1 MDDSNPS
8 SKRRS
13 SSENLVNQI
22 PQSAIRNPRSTI
34 LLGILGA
41 VSVGAALIGA
51 SYRPVLAGEGR
62 AVPSGAGAGGL
73 QVAWA
78 PREVR
83 QGEVFL
89 LQVRAAA
96 PLKSLLARFGRRA
109 VAFWPEDQD
118 QTAYQALVGVDL
130 EDPPGPTAIV
140 VEVGTAAGESL
151 RASDTIPVQS
161 AAFPL
166 QRLTLPRPFT
176 DLDPPTLARV
186 QRERHRMDWVLGEL
200 SPHRLWAGPFRL
212 PLDDPPV
219 PRGFGARRIING
231 EARAPHNG
239 ADYAVPAGTPVL
251 AAQAGT
257 VVLAEEHFF
266 PGRAVVID
274 HGLKLFTMYF
284 HLQDLRAREGERV
297 RAGQVIGSVG
307 ASGRATGAHLHWGAR
322 LGGARI
328 DPTALAR
335 LPRDGGPTRNDN

>member
-1 MDDSNPS
+1 M
-8 SKRRS
+8 
-13 SSENLVNQI
+13 I
-22 PQSAIRNPRSTI
+22 
-34 LLGILGA
+34 
-41 VSVGAALIGA
+41 VGAAVVGGA
-51 SYRPVLAGEGR
+51 CGTTLAGEGR
-62 AVPSGAGAGGL
+62 AESPGTSARGL

-83 QGEVFL
+83 RGDVL
-89 LQVRAAA
+89 PLQVRAAE
-96 PLKSLLARFGRRA
+96 PLKSLTARFGRRA
-109 VAFWPEDQD
+109 VAFWPEDRD
-118 QTAYQALVGVDL
+118 GATYQALVGVDL

-140 VEVGTAAGESL
+140 VEARTAAGEFR

-161 AAFPL
+161 VSFPV
-166 QRLTLPRPFT
+166 QRLTMPRPFT

-200 SPHRLWAGPFRL
+200 SPSRLWDGLFRV
-212 PLDDPPV
+212 PLDDPPA

-231 EARAPHNG
+231 EARAPHSG

-251 AAQAGT
+251 AAQAGA

-284 HLQDLRAREGERV
+284 HLQELRVREGERV
-297 RAGQVIGSVG
+297 RAGQVIGTVG

-328 DPTALAR
+328 DPTALVRA
-335 LPRDGGPTRNDN
+335 LQ